1 MIQSND
7 ASELDP
13 SARLNEAK
21 SEAKIRQLTNKLE
34 FLKAQLQSEQAT
46 AEEFKIAAEK
56 DRQKMEDLRSEFRLK
71 AVEMERLKQEAI
83 DEAERRVE
91 LTFEDRMREYT
102 TLQARVMSM
111 QGQLK
116 DAFEETAQAKLNEEN
131 ARAAAAKTTVQQTTL
146 RTEIEHLRDQLHFLR
161 EEREQEEAKSGAKQN
176 QDATVRRLD
185 NERQYLKSQLAS
197 EITLKNELHEALFQ
211 SQAQLAETN
220 MQWKSD
226 VEALKE
232 TTAHTL
238 RESNFAQQRLHQ
250 TATSLEAEVA
260 RLNIAN
266 KELKEGFTK
275 ARDALRAEQLA
286 LENATTAN
294 RRLVEHTEALRGDA
308 ARVSAAQEQQ
318 ATMHERQ
325 INALNG
331 VVSDAE
337 ERHNKE
343 LISLREELSKQ
354 FLNNSTAQKDT
365 LYLLK
370 SFDEERLVHKRQMA
384 AAGNYHAR
392 SKRYV
397 CYFTLI

>member
-161 EEREQEEAKSGAKQN
+161 A
-176 QDATVRRLD
+176 
-185 NERQYLKSQLAS
+185 
-197 EITLKNELHEALFQ
+197 
-211 SQAQLAETN
+211 
-220 MQWKSD
+220 
-226 VEALKE
+226 
-232 TTAHTL
+232 
-238 RESNFAQQRLHQ
+238 
-250 TATSLEAEVA
+250 
-260 RLNIAN
+260 
-266 KELKEGFTK
+266 
-275 ARDALRAEQLA
+275 
-286 LENATTAN
+286 
-294 RRLVEHTEALRGDA
+294 
-308 ARVSAAQEQQ
+308 
-318 ATMHERQ
+318 
-325 INALNG
+325 
-331 VVSDAE
+331 
-337 ERHNKE
+337 
-343 LISLREELSKQ
+343 
-354 FLNNSTAQKDT
+354 
-365 LYLLK
+365 
-370 SFDEERLVHKRQMA
+370 
-384 AAGNYHAR
+384 
-392 SKRYV
+392 
-397 CYFTLI
+397 